1 MAKRSIF
8 ASISLVAIVLGLLLA
23 VQFRVTNNFPNGI
36 PKERT
41 QELAGELRQLTSEN
55 EKLQKEIYDLKL
67 KLEQVNTGRQQAVQ
81 AIQSEL
87 NKVKMAAGIITV
99 TGPGVEVILDNPQ
112 GFDPSLP
119 AELSIIRDEDLLKV
133 VNELRAAGTEALS
146 LNGNRITPITEIRL
160 AGSFINVNTKRVV
173 PPYQILAIGDPDAM
187 EEALTLPG
195 GLLDYLGGDLGME
208 IKIKKHTELTVP
220 AYSGDLELNYAKQ
233 T

>member
-23 VQFRVTNNFPNGI
+23 VQFRVSNNFPNGI
-36 PKERT
+36 PRERT
-41 QELAGELRQLTSEN
+41 QELAGELRQLTGEN
-55 EKLQKEIYDLKL
+55 ETLQKEIYDLKL
-67 KLEQVNTGRQQAVQ
+67 KLEQVNAGRQQAVQ

-87 NKVKMAAGIITV
+87 DKAKIAAGIITV

-112 GFDPSLP
+112 GFDPTLP
-119 AELSIIRDEDLLKV
+119 AELSIIRDDDLLKV

-146 LNGNRITPITEIRL
+146 LNGHRITPITEIRL

-195 GLLDYLGGDLGME
+195 GLLDYLGGDLGIE
-208 IKIKKHTELTVP
+208 IKIKKHEELTVP